1 MAGARDAGRAAGGAN
16 SIDVAQAADITD
28 ATHAANATQTAS
40 VRASPQKS
48 KPRCFASFAPD
59 SLKPYLE
66 NVWLGPPE
74 EGGDAIP
81 LSSLVAH
88 RAALLDAMTNLYG
101 GDSDLHARALLSQ
114 WSKYYFGLAAPAGVV
129 AARLLRRNLDMS
141 PARTQLVLRAGM
153 PAALYFAENAL
164 HPPSDDP
171 ALRYAGL
178 LDHLHAV
185 IDMLA
190 SMARIAP
197 RVLWSNAGNLLDYV
211 LEQTTPSPPGDDAA
225 WLFASASPDGE
236 PNPLRM
242 PLRDMKPR
250 SALLPSPFRARRV
263 CCVRYEIPG
272 ETQLCAS
279 CPLLLTMNDDDLA
292 LQDAIHR

>member
-1 MAGARDAGRAAGGAN
+1 M
-16 SIDVAQAADITD
+16 
-28 ATHAANATQTAS
+28 
-40 VRASPQKS
+40 
-48 KPRCFASFAPD
+48 
-59 SLKPYLE
+59 E

-74 EGGDAIP
+74 DTDAIP
-81 LSSLVAH
+81 LSSLADH
-88 RAALLDAMTNLYG
+88 RAAILDAMTNVYG
-101 GDSDLHARALLSQ
+101 GDSELHARALLSQ

-129 AARLLRRNLDMS
+129 AARLLRRTLDMS

-164 HPPSDDP
+164 RPPSDDP

-211 LEQTTPSPPGDDAA
+211 FEQTTPNPPDDDAA
-225 WLFASASPDGE
+225 WLFASTSPDGE

-242 PLRDMKPR
+242 PLRDMTPR

-279 CPLLLTMNDDDLA
+279 CPLLLTMSDDDLA